1 MQNKAQFTRLVD
13 THRAGVFRLAY
24 GYLRSRA
31 DAEDVV
37 QDVFLRLLRREE
49 PFADDEHAK
58 RWLYRVTLNECASVY
73 RALRRRPENIDDY
86 VETLATPGPHHDEL
100 IRQVMA
106 LPTRYRTALI
116 LYYYEGYSTREVAG
130 LLGVPEATV
139 RTRLARGRRKL
150 RTVLGDETRAVQ
162 AAKPLGPAQRMTV
175 RPMVSKAP
183 EVAKAAGLAKAKTAG
198 MEKGAAPR
206 PAIASRP
213 AKPKTAAAEGSG
225 DAAVC

>member
-86 VETLATPGPHHDEL
+86 IETLATPGPHHDKM
-100 IRQVMA
+100 IRRVMA
-106 LPTRYRTALI
+106 LL
-116 LYYYEGYSTREVAG
+116 TREVAG

-162 AAKPLGPAQRMTV
+162 AAEPLGPAQRMTV